1 MRQAARQKEPK
12 VTSGPRRAQ
21 PNISRMA
28 SILDTIHSAPSPALE
43 IRRVLL
49 ATDLSPTSALATEW
63 AFDLAA
69 RNDAALLIVSVI
81 DPRELVLPGGGFR
94 ARIDQVRE
102 RREAAAQT
110 LVDRGRGLGV
120 PVTFLVWTGD
130 PAESIVEAAASE
142 AADIVLVGAHS
153 RGVLGRLLM
162 GSVSEHVARHARC
175 PVLIVRELAAAHE
188 AGAGAA

>member
-1 MRQAARQKEPK
+1 
-12 VTSGPRRAQ
+12 
-21 PNISRMA
+21 MA
-28 SILDTIHSAPSPALE
+28 SILDTIDSAPSPAVG

-63 AFDLAA
+63 AFDLAV

-94 ARIDQVRE
+94 ARVDQVRE

-110 LVDRGRGLGV
+110 LVERGRGVGV
-120 PVTFLVWTGD
+120 PVTFLVWTGN

-142 AADIVLVGAHS
+142 DADIILVGAHS
-153 RGVLGRLLM
+153 RGAIGRLLL

-175 PVLIVRELAAAHE
+175 PVLIVRELAAARE
-188 AGAGAA
+188 ARAGAA